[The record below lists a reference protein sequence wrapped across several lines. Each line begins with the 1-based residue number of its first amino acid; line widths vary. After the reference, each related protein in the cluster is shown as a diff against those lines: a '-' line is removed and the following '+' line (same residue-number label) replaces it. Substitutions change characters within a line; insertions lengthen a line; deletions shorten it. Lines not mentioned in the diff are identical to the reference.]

1 MFYLIAT
8 VGWFLTKKKINN
20 ATNTNLGVKYKDWIL
35 GSSWGESS
43 RHSKMAAE
51 PTREWSDEQL
61 KSDELPKK
69 DVIKFIQDN
78 AAHSV
83 CLPICCLCGITFKKQ
98 QIQLEIRLIKDTL
111 NRMLYFSM
119 KL

>member
-1 MFYLIAT
+1 MGPLGGSTYALEWHGHSIKST
-8 VGWFLTKKKINN
+8 FLTLVLFDCNGWLILNLKRVINAKIP
-20 ATNTNLGVKYKDWIL
+20 NLGVKYKDVIV

-43 RHSKMAAE
+43 RHFKMAAE

-61 KSDELPKK
+61 KSDDLPKK

-83 CLPICCLCGITFKKQ
+83 CLPMCCLCSISFK
-98 QIQLEIRLIKDTL
+98 
-111 NRMLYFSM
+111 
-119 KL
+119 